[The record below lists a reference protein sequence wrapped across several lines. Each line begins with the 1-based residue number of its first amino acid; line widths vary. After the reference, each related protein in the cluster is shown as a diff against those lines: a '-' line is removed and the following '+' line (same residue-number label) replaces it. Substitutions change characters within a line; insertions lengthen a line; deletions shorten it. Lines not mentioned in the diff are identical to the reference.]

1 MTCLYYNIGLLGGVH
16 QTNGP
21 LRGKQL
27 ANFPSITD
35 AYLITEDERIVDFG
49 SMQNL
54 VEENFQF
61 TKRIDVA
68 GGALFPSWCD
78 SHTHL
83 VFAGSRE
90 SEFVDKIKGVSYAE
104 IAAKGGGILN
114 SAQKLQQTQE
124 EYLFNAA
131 LVRLRELVQLGTGA
145 IEIKSGYG
153 LTLEAE
159 LKMLRVIKKLKESSP
174 VLIRST
180 FLGAHA
186 IPNNFKNNP
195 EGYIRQV
202 ISEMIPAVAK
212 EGLAEYIDVFCETGF
227 FSPEQTIQICKAGL
241 AAGLRPRIHAN
252 QLAVSGGVQV
262 GVSLGAVSVD
272 HLESMDEEA
281 IQVLSNSNTIGTLLP
296 NASFFLRMQDAPA
309 RKLIEAGAIVALASD
324 FNPGSAPSGNMNGVV
339 SQACIRMRMLPEEAF
354 NAATINGANALELES
369 QCGSIQAGKIA
380 NFFITK
386 PIPSFSY
393 YPYAFGSNLIKKVV
407 LKGEEINSSTF

>member
-21 LRGKQL
+21 LRGKEL
-27 ANFPSITD
+27 ANFPSISN
-35 AYLITEDERIVDFG
+35 AYLITQDERIVDFG

-131 LVRLRELVQLGTGA
+131 LDRLRELVQLGTGA

-153 LTLEAE
+153 LNIEDE
-159 LKMLRVIKKLKESSP
+159 MKMLRVIRILKQLSP
-174 VLIRST
+174 IPIKST

-186 IPNNFKNNP
+186 IPEEFKNNKDTI
-195 EGYIRQV
+195 E
-202 ISEMIPAVAK
+202 K
-212 EGLAEYIDVFCETGF
+212 ELGL
-227 FSPEQTIQICKAGL
+227 S
-241 AAGLRPRIHAN
+241 
-252 QLAVSGGVQV
+252 VSKIFEIKGEDYFRRFEENITLKLLKINSTV
-262 GVSLGAVSVD
+262 VSLGGGAFVNKVIRK
-272 HLESMDEEA
+272 E
-281 IQVLSNSNTIGTLLP
+281 VLKNHISFWLNWNNEILLNRIKNSKKRPL
-296 NASFFLRMQDAPA
+296 
-309 RKLIEAGAIVALASD
+309 
-324 FNPGSAPSGNMNGVV
+324 
-339 SQACIRMRMLPEEAF
+339 AF
-354 NAATINGANALELES
+354 NSTENEL
-369 QCGSIQAGKIA
+369 ID
-380 NFFITK
+380 
-386 PIPSFSY
+386 
-393 YPYAFGSNLIKKVV
+393 LIKKRSNIYSKALYEIKCDKLSKSEIVKNV
-407 LKGEEINSSTF
+407 LKNYETH